1 MDWLERVYGASVGL
15 AASVLE
21 VELVLVDVL
30 VDVLL
35 VVLVG
40 EDDVGEDGEVCVAS
54 NEEMSAFTSWLDDVC
69 IDEAVSELV
78 DVNVKVDCAVDEDAR
93 DKDGDA
99 VLDVVV
105 AAACCPPA
113 PSLPP
118 GFLLST
124 TPSTTAAAT
133 TTNAAATTAVQKQ
146 RLRWYHRGPRCS
158 EK

>member
-1 MDWLERVYGASVGL
+1 M
-15 AASVLE
+15 
-21 VELVLVDVL
+21 LVDVL
-30 VDVLL
+30 VDVLVDL
-35 VVLVG
+35 LVVVLVG
-40 EDDVGEDGEVCVAS
+40 EDDVDGDDEVCVAS

-69 IDEAVSELV
+69 IDEDASELV
-78 DVNVKVDCAVDEDAR
+78 DVNVEVDCTVDEDAR

-99 VLDVVV
+99 VLDVV

-133 TTNAAATTAVQKQ
+133 TTNAAAPTAVQKQ